1 MAIRP
6 PQPQDTTLIN
16 TQIRVPQVRLVGENV
31 ELGVYD
37 TAQALEMARKQ
48 EADLVMINEKAD
60 PPVCRIVD
68 YGKYLYEKKKRDKDL
83 KAKSVKV
90 ELKEIR
96 FGPNT
101 DDHDFNFKVNHSL
114 KFLQQ
119 GHKVRATLMFR
130 GRSIIHKD
138 RGELLLLQFIEKL
151 EEHGKPEQM
160 PKLEGK
166 KMFVQINPKSTKK

>member
-1 MAIRP
+1 MVSKNTP
-6 PQPQDTTLIN
+6 VQDNTLIN
-16 TQIRVPQVRLVGENV
+16 SQIRVPEVRLVGENI
-31 ELGVYD
+31 EQGIYP
-37 TAQALEMARKQ
+37 TAQALEMAKNA
-48 EADLVMINEKAD
+48 EADLVMINEKAE

-68 YGKYLYEKKKRDKDL
+68 YGKYLYEKKKRDKEL
-83 KAKSVKV
+83 KAKTVKV

-101 DDHDFNFKVNHSL
+101 DEHDFNFKLNHSI

-119 GHKVRATLMFR
+119 GFKVRATLMFR
-130 GRSIIHKD
+130 GRAIIHKD

-151 EEHGKPEQM
+151 EDYGKPEQM

-166 KMFVQINPKSTKK
+166 KMFVQINPKSIKK